1 MDEKNKNGIKLNVNS
16 LKLQIMEFKYLDLT
30 TCQTSTGKIKNKIK
44 GKYDKIL
51 NNLLG
56 IKKNDSAIFTKLS
69 LMNQDLTKIVPVAE
83 KQNKIL
89 TKSDFEIEVSK
100 LISTR
105 DVENIIEE
113 IISTSNLEELENF
126 LKKINIKL
134 SQDTVKKIKSK
145 KMTLR
150 EAKNK
155 ITEKIKQ
162 EQALFIVKWK
172 RYIKQVNDTYEQTN
186 MWPLFVA
193 TYFLQAK
200 INDKVIYAPLILKEV
215 EVEIRNNAVFLKS
228 RSSGVSLNEK
238 LIFLLEELTGMV
250 IPQIDNEVDRISI
263 DGVVQELDQFLKD
276 SVKFVSFDVNDTF
289 KDLRSQDVKSNN
301 LIRTPGVVL
310 LFAQPLGGPLRRATI
325 DLINENKIENLIDLN
340 PDDFFGI
347 DEKSINNIIQEPTK
361 IARICP
367 TDPSQEKAI
376 LSSLTNHTIIIGPPG
391 TGKSQTIANILTNV
405 LLNNKKALFISQK
418 RVALEVVLERMG
430 QLKNFTLQLVEHK
443 KRSTSNEKSE
453 FYKYLGS
460 YIEQIKANYNTFTS
474 EANLISF
481 ISDKQ
486 INYWETKKQNQHL
499 KQFEIDKFCDLK
511 INVKRIDKQLFQ
523 QLYEVF
529 YKLNELNKLKE
540 LDKISELKIKD
551 LDMFAEKLNV
561 EPKFRFLWF
570 KFYHSEFKRYWKINL
585 KLIDLMNE
593 YNLNNK
599 TINIIKE
606 NLKIAEDFLNLN
618 QVYNTHNQPVP
629 DHNRFKTNELEILQI
644 LINRSKQIY
653 QQIHKKDPA
662 WSRKFIG
669 RIQRKYTEPTKFTTL
684 FKKELKK
691 LFNVVVSTPEAL
703 SSFIDFKQDRYDY
716 VIFDES
722 SQIFLEKAIAY
733 MSIGKKIIVAGDDQQ
748 MQPSNW
754 FNNRYDSNSE
764 YQEDEE
770 IDSLLTYAINSGIP
784 KQTLE
789 LNYRSVAS
797 SLTSFSAREFYNCDL
812 KGVDKNEKIIQPI
825 EIINVAGEWIDQRN
839 DIEAHKLI
847 EVLKSNMDA
856 YEKIILLTLN
866 AQQMNHIDVLL
877 STNEPEIYNKV
888 VDGEIV
894 LRNLENIQ
902 GDEADLVIVSI
913 AYTKMAALSATYVGR
928 SGGRN
933 ALNVAI
939 TRAKKKMIVIK
950 SIHSSEVKIS
960 SESSLDLQTFKRWL
974 QFLELNEN
982 EQKVYSITDDPET
995 NIQSVESMFEYEVYQ
1010 WLMEQNFHKQMK
1022 IEVQYPVGS
1031 YRIDIAL
1038 LDLKTNKYL
1047 LGIEIDGLRYHS
1059 TTKQKYHDLVRQNF
1073 IESKGY
1079 KIIRIPELMWKTNK
1093 LKILEMIKL
1102 NI

>member
-1 MDEKNKNGIKLNVNS
+1 
-16 LKLQIMEFKYLDLT
+16 MEFKYLDLT
-30 TCQTSTGKIKNKIK
+30 ACKTSTTKIKNQTK
-44 GKYDKIL
+44 GKYEKIL

-56 IKKNDSAIFTKLS
+56 IKNVDSAIFTKLS
-69 LMNQDLTKIVPVAE
+69 SMNQDLTKIVPAPE
-83 KQNKIL
+83 QQNKIL

-100 LISTR
+100 LVFTS
-105 DVENIIEE
+105 DVEDVIEE
-113 IISTSNLEELENF
+113 ILSTSDLEELETF

-134 SQDTVKKIKSK
+134 SQDTVRKIKSK
-145 KMTLR
+145 RLALW
-150 EAKNK
+150 EAKDK
-155 ITEKIKQ
+155 IAQKIKQ
-162 EQALFIVKWK
+162 EQAFFIVKWK
-172 RYIKQVNDTYEQTN
+172 RYIKQVNDAYEQTN

-200 INDKVIYAPLILKEV
+200 INDKVIYAPLVLKEV
-215 EVEIRNNAVFLKS
+215 EVEIRNNTVFLRT
-228 RSSGVSLNEK
+228 RSGSVSLNEK

-250 IPQIDNEVDRISI
+250 IPPVDNEADRISI
-263 DGVVQELDQFLKD
+263 NDIVQELDHFLKD
-276 SVKFVSFDVNDTF
+276 SIQFVSFDVNDTF
-289 KDLRSQDVKSNN
+289 PDLRKQDVKSNN
-301 LIRTPGVVL
+301 LIRTPGLVL

-325 DLINENKIENLIDLN
+325 DLINDNRMDNLIDLN

-347 DEKSINNIIQEPTK
+347 DERSINNIIQEPKK

-376 LSSLTNHTIIIGPPG
+376 LSSLNNHTIIIGPPG

-430 QLKNFTLQLVEHK
+430 QLKNFTLQLVEQK
-443 KRSTSNEKSE
+443 KRATSNEKGE

-460 YIEQIKANYNTFTS
+460 YIEQIKAHYNALATEAHLMTFTS
-474 EANLISF
+474 N
-481 ISDKQ
+481 Q
-486 INYWETKKQNQHL
+486 QMNYWVTKKQNQHL
-499 KQFEIDKFCDLK
+499 EQSEIDQFCDLK
-511 INVKRIDKQLFQ
+511 TNVQRIDQPLFEQ
-523 QLYEVF
+523 MQEVF
-529 YKLNELNKLKE
+529 SKLNELNKLEE
-540 LDKISELKIKD
+540 LDTISELKIRNLKA
-551 LDMFAEKLNV
+551 LAEKLNV
-561 EPKFRFLWF
+561 EPKFKFLGLRFYGSAF
-570 KFYHSEFKRYWKINL
+570 KNYWKTNL
-585 KLIDLMNE
+585 KLLDLIEE
-593 YNLNNK
+593 YNLNKK
-599 TINIIKE
+599 TINLIK
-606 NLKIAEDFLNLN
+606 NLKAPKNVLNLN
-618 QVYNTHNQPVP
+618 HIYDLHNQPVP
-629 DHNRFKTNELEILQI
+629 DHNRFKTNEAEILQI
-644 LINRSKQIY
+644 LIDRSKQIY
-653 QQIHKKDPA
+653 QQIHKSDA
-662 WSRKFIG
+662 TWSRKFIG
-669 RIQRKYTEPTKFTTL
+669 RIQRKYTQPTKFVAL

-703 SSFIDFKQDRYDY
+703 SSFIDFKHDHYDY

-754 FNNRYDSNSE
+754 FNNRYDSDDE

-789 LNYRSVAS
+789 LNYRSAAA
-797 SLTSFSAREFYNCDL
+797 SLTAFSAKEFYNCDL
-812 KGVDKNEKIIQPI
+812 KGVDKNERIIQPI
-825 EIINVAGEWIDQRN
+825 EIINVEGEWINQRN

-847 EVLKSNMDA
+847 EVLKANLDA

-913 AYTKMAALSATYVGR
+913 AYTKTAALAATYVGR

-950 SIHSSEVKIS
+950 SIHSSEVRIS
-960 SESSLDLQTFKRWL
+960 SESNLDLQTFKRWL
-974 QFLELNEN
+974 QFLELNES
-982 EQKVYSITDDPET
+982 EQKVYSVTDDPET

-1010 WLMEQNFHKQMK
+1010 WLMNQNFHKAMK
-1022 IEVQYPVGS
+1022 VEVQYPVGS

-1038 LDLKTNKYL
+1038 LDLTTNKYL

-1093 LKILEMIKL
+1093 SQILEMIKA